1 MPRLTL
7 PFKTAGVANI
17 ADQVERL
24 GYRSRER
31 AAGGSD
37 RAADLLDH
45 REPTESF
52 DFVLRDCQVRSSS
65 TLKLDLCRGG
75 ADACDLATH
84 V

>member
-1 MPRLTL
+1 MPRLIL

-37 RAADLLDH
+37 RAANLLDH
-45 REPTESF
+45 REPTDSF

-65 TLKLDLCRGG
+65 TLKLDLCRG
-75 ADACDLATH
+75 AAEPLMLVT
-84 V
+84 